1 MTCYQNLIQFSRLAN
16 FLFVH
21 GGRRKRKFRE
31 RKEQRRRKEKEKER
45 QRKEKDDVQAKTDLE
60 EESAQLKFKR
70 PTPAPFLVHFSLP
83 MEDKEVDEGIDEEVN
98 EVFDEE
104 VDEEADLEI
113 DLKTQQLHEQ
123 VQSGCVG
130 AWEEDGTLW
139 RSHEPPPSQGHI
151 AEIPQ
156 IRAGG
161 GEGGLAKKEML
172 VPSPSLLPP
181 HLPPSQVTSSVN
193 PPVFHSVHHP
203 EDSFVQ
209 SQIRRQQEEALARQ
223 EVDKKVVEEVEEE
236 EEEENKVVEPLM
248 RLVEAIFSLPT
259 VKPRV
264 NHQPARQGRKK
275 SGEKA
280 KLASSGPQEVKKERT
295 SFELRSGKGK
305 KKALSGKIFVSK
317 FSVYCPPLS

>member
-31 RKEQRRRKEKEKER
+31 RKEQRRRKEKER

-83 MEDKEVDEGIDEEVN
+83 MEDKQVDEGIDEEVN

-113 DLKTQQLHEQ
+113 DLKTKHLHEQ

-223 EVDKKVVEEVEEE
+223 EVDKKVVEEVEVE

-275 SGEKA
+275 SGDKA
-280 KLASSGPQEVKKERT
+280 KLALSGPQEVKKERT

-317 FSVYCPPLS
+317 FCFFFCPSLS